1 MDAKLIY
8 ISHTN
13 NKLILKKRV
22 CLSDRFSVHKP
33 GPSAGH
39 RALSEEILKK
49 KEYVQH
55 ELIFEKRSKDNK
67 YI

>member
-1 MDAKLIY
+1 MPLRPLLCAQARP
-8 ISHTN
+8 
-13 NKLILKKRV
+13 KRWTQ
-22 CLSDRFSVHKP
+22 
-33 GPSAGH
+33 G
-39 RALSEEILKK
+39 ALRGDFKK